1 MILSFLTD
9 VRDIVQLRCVSRK
22 LRCASETPSLW
33 REFIWP
39 HLDINEERCVNSVL
53 KSCGSYVKRLG
64 IPDHVKPSQLKKM
77 LQHCSNLVELSI
89 PTSNLNFHQVGKI
102 VKRLTKLRC
111 LDILWPTE
119 LINHLLWTCGKLNE
133 LTIRV
138 EVKKK
143 HSEITATFESS
154 LYSWLNEWVR
164 HGFLPRTLKIV
175 FGQDV
180 PFGKLVEHWFQLNPH
195 SPIGRTGCL
204 KVFRSLKVSMDLYPP
219 LPDFQLQ
226 FGQLCTLPFVKPSQ
240 FGLLGLEHQDILLT
254 DSTYCGKVVHRA
266 RIVDLMRVDV
276 ERSHFSSDF
285 TRLSFVTHFD
295 ASRCMIL
302 HSGHLEQLAMA
313 CPNLYHLNLQGN
325 HLCLER
331 LQGLQAILACKN
343 LQGLNLSDIS
353 RVEVECCV
361 QLWKI
366 FVDMRLTYLAIEPC
380 ALIPWEDDSQ
390 TKEGIIGSYHIRST

>member
-1 MILSFLTD
+1 
-9 VRDIVQLRCVSRK
+9 
-22 LRCASETPSLW
+22 
-33 REFIWP
+33 
-39 HLDINEERCVNSVL
+39 
-53 KSCGSYVKRLG
+53 
-64 IPDHVKPSQLKKM
+64 
-77 LQHCSNLVELSI
+77 
-89 PTSNLNFHQVGKI
+89 
-102 VKRLTKLRC
+102 
-111 LDILWPTE
+111 
-119 LINHLLWTCGKLNE
+119 
-133 LTIRV
+133 
-138 EVKKK
+138 
-143 HSEITATFESS
+143 
-154 LYSWLNEWVR
+154 
-164 HGFLPRTLKIV
+164 
-175 FGQDV
+175 
-180 PFGKLVEHWFQLNPH
+180 
-195 SPIGRTGCL
+195 
-204 KVFRSLKVSMDLYPP
+204 MDLYPP

-366 FVDMRLTYLAIEPC
+366 FVDMRLTYLAIELC

-390 TKEGIIGSYHIRST
+390 TKEGIIGSYQKCLSLKALEVRRSLYCSKCAIHYPQRNYYNLSVLSNFPSLVHCIVDKIYCNSDAVISSCAGIKYFMDSSHLTYFPLQVSSSSSMQHHNLD